1 MQGMYLMNVYS
12 IVNVQW
18 GLNPTFT
25 YRTVLV
31 KKRNTKIEKIQKN
44 FRAIKKSPPNL
55 IDGQHI
61 QIKMGKKIETHDF
74 SVIGLYE
81 HISGSK

>member
-12 IVNVQW
+12 IVNVQR

-25 YRTVLV
+25 YRTVLA
-31 KKRNTKIEKIQKN
+31 KKRNTKIEKIQKC
-44 FRAIKKSPPNL
+44 FRAIKKPAELNRRA
-55 IDGQHI
+55 HV
-61 QIKMGKKIETHDF
+61 QIKMGKKIETYDF